1 MASELIGEIS
11 QFLAGM
17 SNHNADVRNY
27 QIVYHAPYND
37 IVDTVAKGDTI
48 TLPIGGTAYV
58 LDAQTTLEEDGV
70 MGTLTINAT
79 LSDPSASSGIEP
91 TFEQIDIDFVETTE
105 PIEFHPDFL
114 DLVQAS
120 AEDATMKAWL
130 KFKASPLSVRLENL
144 RKVVRACK
152 ERGVPIR
159 VGVNSGS
166 LEKKYL
172 DDPDDPDSTLQNLP
186 NTITDWA
193 DLYNRGIETYITH
206 LPVVTRIRMYD
217 AQPMGLG
224 EDLDTKESPP
234 SSGCTPPDGY
244 GEWLKTCDKASYT
257 STTGK
262 WQRTEQWTCAAEWPD
277 LLYGGSS
284 S

>member
-1 MASELIGEIS
+1 MASELIGEGS
-11 QFLAGM
+11 QFLAGIT
-17 SNHNADVRNY
+17 NHNADSRNV
-27 QIVYHAPYND
+27 QIVYHGPYSD
-37 IVDTVAKGDTI
+37 LDQPVKGDEIELPGGAKVYVTDATI
-48 TLPIGGTAYV
+48 A
-58 LDAQTTLEEDGV
+58 LEEDGI

-79 LSDPSASSGIEP
+79 VSVTDATSGIDP
-91 TFEQIDIDFVETTE
+91 TFEQIDIDFVETTQ

-114 DLVQAS
+114 DLVQSS

-130 KFKASPLSVRLENL
+130 KFKASPLNVR
-144 RKVVRACK
+144 
-152 ERGVPIR
+152 
-159 VGVNSGS
+159 

-172 DDPDDPDSTLQNLP
+172 DNPDDPDSTLQNLP

-193 DLYNRGIETYITH
+193 DLYNRGIENYITH
-206 LPVVTRIRMYD
+206 LPVVTRIRDYD

-224 EDLDTKESPP
+224 EDLDTKEEPP
-234 SSGCTPPDGY
+234 NSGCTPPDGY
-244 GEWLKTCDKASYT
+244 GEWLKTCDKATYT

-277 LLYGGSS
+277 LLYVGSS

>member
-17 SNHNADVRNY
+17 SNHNADARNF
-27 QIVYHAPYND
+27 QIIYHAPYND

-48 TLPIGGTAYV
+48 TLPSGGTAYV

-79 LSDPSASSGIEP
+79 LSELSAASGIEP
-91 TFEQIDIDFVETTE
+91 TFEQIDIDFVETTQ
-105 PIEFHPDFL
+105 PIEFHPNFL
-114 DLVQAS
+114 SLVQAS

-130 KFKASPLSVRLENL
+130 KFKASPLSVRLE
-144 RKVVRACK
+144 
-152 ERGVPIR
+152 
-159 VGVNSGS
+159 
-166 LEKKYL
+166 KKYL
-172 DDPDDPDSTLQNLP
+172 DNPEDPDSTLQNLP

-206 LPVVTRIRMYD
+206 LPVVSRIRMYD

-234 SSGCTPPDGY
+234 SSGCTPPTGY
-244 GEWLKTCDKASYT
+244 GEWLKTCDKGTYT

-262 WQRTEQWTCAAEWPD
+262 WQRTELWTCAAEWPD
-277 LLYGGSS
+277 LLYGGSAS
-284 S
+284 

>member
-1 MASELIGEIS
+1 MASELIGEDS
-11 QFLAGM
+11 QFLAGI
-17 SNHNADVRNY
+17 SNHYADSGTV
-27 QIVYHAPYND
+27 QIVYHGPYSGLAQP
-37 IVDTVAKGDTI
+37 AKGSEI
-48 TLPIGGTAYV
+48 TLPSGATAYV
-58 LDAQTTLEEDGV
+58 IDSTLVLEEDGV

-79 LSDPSASSGIEP
+79 ISITSASSGIEP

-114 DLVQAS
+114 ELIQDS
-120 AEDATMKAWL
+120 AQDEAMKAWL
-130 KFKASPLSVRLENL
+130 KFKASPLNVRLEL
-144 RKVVRACK
+144 
-152 ERGVPIR
+152 
-159 VGVNSGS
+159 
-166 LEKKYL
+166 KYL

-186 NTITDWA
+186 IALEDWA
-193 DLYNRGIETYITH
+193 DLYNRGIESYITH
-206 LPVVTRIRMYD
+206 LPVVTRTSMWD

-244 GEWLKTCDKASYT
+244 GEWLKTCDKATYT